1 MGTTAVRTGPEGSGA
16 KGISLLVIPFKGNP
30 GVTTRRIKVGGQ
42 VSAGTT
48 FIEFDD
54 VKVPVENLVGKEG
67 EGMKLVMQ
75 NFNHERLYIAVGAT
89 RQARVALSA
98 AFSYCLKR
106 EAFKKVRGPIPRCA
120 LRAISLTSY
129 VPGVAPDGATRRP
142 TPPSQMWCH
151 P

>member
-1 MGTTAVRTGPEGSGA
+1 MGTTAVRTGPDGSGA

-42 VSAGTT
+42 ISAGTT
-48 FIEFDD
+48 FIEFDE

-67 EGMKLVMQ
+67 EGMKLIMQ

-106 EAFKKVRGPIPRCA
+106 EAFKKVSGPIPR
-120 LRAISLTSY
+120 RAFRPISLISY
-129 VPGVAPDGATRRP
+129 VLCSP
-142 TPPSQMWCH
+142 
-151 P
+151 